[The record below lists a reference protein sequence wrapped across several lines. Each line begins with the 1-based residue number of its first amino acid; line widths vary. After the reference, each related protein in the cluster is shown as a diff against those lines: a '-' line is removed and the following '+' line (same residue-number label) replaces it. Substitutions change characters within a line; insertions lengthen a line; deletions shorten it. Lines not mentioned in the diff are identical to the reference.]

1 MNHHIL
7 FGNHKIS
14 NKNMKIGAILFI
26 FLDTETTGTEKD
38 DRLCQLAYK
47 LETGEI
53 VNQLFKPPLPISIG
67 SMCVHH
73 ITNEM
78 VADKPA
84 FQDSHDH
91 QKLAG
96 LLNDDKNILV
106 AHNARF
112 DVDMLE
118 KENIHPK
125 KVICTLKL
133 ARHLDPNGVIPRYS
147 LQYLRY
153 FLGIQ
158 IEATAH
164 DALGD
169 ILVLEKLF
177 ERLFAKMS
185 KSIGPAAVENRMM
198 NISSKPV
205 LLSRMYFG
213 KHKGQR
219 FREIPKDYLQ
229 WLSGTDD
236 LDEDLKFTVGHYL
249 NNQ

>member
-1 MNHHIL
+1 M
-7 FGNHKIS
+7 
-14 NKNMKIGAILFI
+14 FI

-47 LETGEI
+47 TEAGKI
-53 VNQLFKPPLPISIG
+53 VNKLFKPPLPIAID

-84 FQDSHDH
+84 FKDSHEY
-91 QKLAG
+91 QKLVG
-96 LLNDDKNILV
+96 LLSGDKNILV
-106 AHNARF
+106 AHNAKF

-118 KENIHPK
+118 KEGIRLK
-125 KVICTLKL
+125 RVICTLKL
-133 ARHLDPNGVIPRYS
+133 ARHMDPEGKIPKYS

-153 FLGIQ
+153 FLGIKV
-158 IEATAH
+158 EANAH

-177 ERLFAKMS
+177 ERLFVKMS
-185 KSIGPAAVENRMM
+185 KNIGSAAVENRMM
-198 NISSKPV
+198 DISSKPV
-205 LLSRMYFG
+205 LLSRMTFG
-213 KHKGQR
+213 KHKGKF

-229 WLSGTDD
+229 WLSEQED
-236 LDEDLKFTVGHYL
+236 LDEDMRVTVGII
-249 NNQ
+249 

>member
-1 MNHHIL
+1 M
-7 FGNHKIS
+7 
-14 NKNMKIGAILFI
+14 FI

-53 VNQLFKPPLPISIG
+53 VNQLFKPPLPIKIG

-84 FQDSHDH
+84 FKSSHDH
-91 QKLAG
+91 QKLVD

-106 AHNARF
+106 AHNAKF

-118 KENIHPK
+118 KEDIHPK
-125 KVICTLKL
+125 KIICTLKL
-133 ARHLDPNGVIPRYS
+133 ARHLDPKGVIPRYS

-153 FLGIQ
+153 FLGIN

-169 ILVLEKLF
+169 ILVLEKLL
-177 ERLFAKMS
+177 ERLFFRMS
-185 KSIGPAAVENRMM
+185 KDIGPKAVEDKMM
-198 NISSKPV
+198 DISSKPV
-205 LLSRMYFG
+205 LLSRMFFG
-213 KHKGQR
+213 KHKGKL

-229 WLSGTDD
+229 WLSGKDD
-236 LDEDLKFTVGHYL
+236 LDEDMRFTVGQYL

>member
-1 MNHHIL
+1 
-7 FGNHKIS
+7 
-14 NKNMKIGAILFI
+14 LFI
-26 FLDTETTGTEKD
+26 FLDTETTGTSEK

-53 VNQLFKPPLPISIG
+53 VNQLFKPPLPIAID

-78 VADKPA
+78 VENKPA
-84 FQDSHDH
+84 LKESPDH
-91 QKLAG
+91 RKLVD

-106 AHNARF
+106 AHNAKF

-118 KENIHPK
+118 KEGIHPK
-125 KVICTLKL
+125 RVICTLKL
-133 ARHLDPNGVIPRYS
+133 ARHMDPEGKIPKYN

-153 FLGIQ
+153 FLDIK

-177 ERLFAKMS
+177 ERLFVKMS

-198 NISSKPV
+198 DISSKPV
-205 LLSRMYFG
+205 LLARMFFG
-213 KHKGQR
+213 KHKGER
-219 FREIPKDYLQ
+219 FMDIPVDYLK
-229 WLSGTDD
+229 WLSGKDD
-236 LDEDLKFTVGHYL
+236 MDEDLLFTVGHYL
-249 NNQ
+249 KQ

>member
-1 MNHHIL
+1 M
-7 FGNHKIS
+7 
-14 NKNMKIGAILFI
+14 FI

-47 LETGEI
+47 TEAGKI
-53 VNQLFKPPLPISIG
+53 VNKLFKPPLPIAIA

-84 FQDSHDH
+84 FKDSHEY
-91 QKLAG
+91 QKLVG
-96 LLNDDKNILV
+96 LLSGDKNILV
-106 AHNARF
+106 AHNAKF

-118 KENIHPK
+118 KEGIRLK
-125 KVICTLKL
+125 RVICTLKL
-133 ARHLDPNGVIPRYS
+133 ARHMDPEGKIPKYS

-153 FLGIQ
+153 FLGIKV
-158 IEATAH
+158 EANAH

-177 ERLFAKMS
+177 ERLFVKMS
-185 KSIGPAAVENRMM
+185 KNIGSAAVENRMM
-198 NISSKPV
+198 EISSKPV
-205 LLSRMYFG
+205 LLSRMTFG
-213 KHKGQR
+213 KHKGKF

-229 WLSGTDD
+229 WLSEQED
-236 LDEDLKFTVGHYL
+236 LDEDMRVTVGII
-249 NNQ
+249 

>member
-1 MNHHIL
+1 M
-7 FGNHKIS
+7 
-14 NKNMKIGAILFI
+14 FI
-26 FLDTETTGTEKD
+26 FLDTETTGTEKE

-47 LETGEI
+47 TEAGKT
-53 VNQLFKPPLPISIG
+53 VNQLFKPPLPIKID

-84 FQDSHDH
+84 FKNSHEY
-91 QKLAG
+91 QKLVG
-96 LLNDDKNILV
+96 LLSGDKNILV
-106 AHNARF
+106 AHNAKF

-118 KENIHPK
+118 KEGIHPK
-125 KVICTLKL
+125 RVICTLKL
-133 ARHLDPNGVIPRYS
+133 ARHMDPEGKIPRYN

-153 FLGIQ
+153 FLGIKVDV
-158 IEATAH
+158 TAH

-169 ILVLEKLF
+169 VLVLEKLF

-198 NISSKPV
+198 DISSKPV
-205 LLSRMYFG
+205 LLSRMFFG
-213 KHKGQR
+213 KHKGER

-229 WLSGTDD
+229 WLSGQDD
-236 LDEDLKFTVGHYL
+236 LDDDMRFTVGHYL
-249 NNQ
+249 K